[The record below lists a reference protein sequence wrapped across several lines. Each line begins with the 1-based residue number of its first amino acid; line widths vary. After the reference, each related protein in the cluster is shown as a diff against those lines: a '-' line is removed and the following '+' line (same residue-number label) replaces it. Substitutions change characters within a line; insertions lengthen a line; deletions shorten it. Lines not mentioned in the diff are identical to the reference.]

1 MAMPAKIGIY
11 DNNLNL
17 VKSYEINN
25 YVSVELSSVIQE
37 ILQEFNISE
46 LIYANG
52 PGSFMSLKI
61 AYVFF
66 STLSLVLNIPLK
78 ATSAFSFSKQ
88 KLIKA
93 NNNFCFALNEYGEII
108 LKAVSNYKCDLC
120 LPVKLQISYESD
132 NLPNYFIPAV

>member
-1 MAMPAKIGIY
+1 MAVPAKIGIY
-11 DNNLNL
+11 DKDLKL
-17 VKSYEINN
+17 VKSYELNN
-25 YVSVELSSVIQE
+25 YVSVELSLVVDE
-37 ILQEFNISE
+37 ILKEFKIDE

-78 ATSAFSFSKQ
+78 ATSAFAFSEQ

-93 NNNFCFALNEYGEII
+93 NNNFCFALDEDEKII
-108 LKAVSNYKCDLC
+108 LKAVSDYKCDLQ
-120 LPVKLQISYESD
+120 LPVKLQINYESD